1 MAVFVTYLMLE
12 VNLRRPRNLLPVLP
26 CGLVVVGYGYTVI
39 WSWVRKRLDV
49 KWLWSIPVLL
59 LLSLDHVSGST
70 RLFGERWTRVE
81 DNVELAAERWL
92 AANYPPETTVL
103 YDAYS

>member
-12 VNLRRPRNLLPVLP
+12 VNLLRPRNLLPVLP
-26 CGLVVVGYGYTVI
+26 CGLVVGYGYTVI